1 MDYVALI
8 LFLALYYIRPQEWAS
23 AFNMLRPVQ
32 LLSVLALYAIIQR
45 PKPVRIQDLWS
56 TPIDYVVSAYFAWTV
71 FASPAPGDTFR
82 AILPVIFFYFVGVL
96 TLNTLTRLKR
106 FLAYWAFFIVFIS
119 ALALLSTVGFDP
131 LNSQY
136 ITMGAMKGR
145 LALNLSIFNN
155 PNSLAH
161 AIVPVFPMLYYLLF
175 WRKVFMKA
183 LIVVVVI
190 PATCIL
196 LTLSKGAFLSS
207 AITIFATLMFG
218 RPKKVQI
225 ALLVLAG
232 LFGGTA
238 IYALPRMAEL
248 RKSRTDPAIQGRVA
262 AFKFG
267 LETMERNRYGH
278 GLGNFVSNF
287 QRHGPVQKVKHKRMS
302 RRNGV
307 AVLEVYYRY
316 EHYTKASH
324 SAYVQNGADLGYVG
338 FFLFIGIL
346 YCCLRTL
353 ITAKTATNEE
363 EMLRRTL
370 FAVVVA
376 YTVSSWMVDFCYRP
390 TFFLFAAATSAFHRH
405 LRILTWDQRKEE
417 EEAAEEEA
425 EAAEKPAPIGWPGW
439 QPPLPQPAGM
449 PASAMAMLS
458 TPEVAPV
465 APAPS
470 SSPNSSPAP
479 RPATGWALPAGDQ
492 EEEAAPEPEDTGP
505 RGNITWAHLTI
516 WDGVFIF
523 LSMEVAIRIWKHAI
537 HNM

>member
-1 MDYVALI
+1 MDYTALI
-8 LFLALYYIRPQEWAS
+8 LFLALYYIRPQEWTS

-32 LLSVLALYAIIQR
+32 LLAVLALYAIIQR
-45 PKPVRIQDLWS
+45 PKPVRMQDLWS
-56 TPIDYVVSAYFAWTV
+56 TPIDYVITAYFAWTV
-71 FASPAPGDTFR
+71 FASPTPGDTFR

-96 TLNTLTRLKR
+96 TLNTLNRLKR
-106 FLAYWAFFIVFIS
+106 FLAYWAFFIVFIA
-119 ALALLSTVGFDP
+119 ALAVLSTVGFDP
-131 LNSQY
+131 LDSQY
-136 ITMGAMKGR
+136 VTQGLMKGR

-225 ALLVLAG
+225 ALIALAA

-238 IYALPRMAEL
+238 VYALPRMAEL
-248 RKSRTDPAIQGRVA
+248 QKSRTDPAIQGRVA

-267 LETMERNRYGH
+267 LHTMRTKTYGH
-278 GLGNFVSNF
+278 GLGNFVPNF
-287 QRHGPVQKVKHKRMS
+287 FKYGPTQKVKYKRMGQ
-302 RRNGV
+302 RNGK
-307 AVLEVYYRY
+307 AVLLVFYRN
-316 EHYTKASH
+316 EHYMKASH
-324 SAYVQNGADLGYVG
+324 SAYVQNGADLGYTG

-353 ITAKTATNEE
+353 ITAKTVSNEE

-405 LRILTWDQRKEE
+405 LRILTWQQRREE
-417 EEAAEEEA
+417 EEAARDA
-425 EAAEKPAPIGWPGW
+425 VEAAERPVPVSWH
-439 QPPLPQPAGM
+439 PQPELAGA
-449 PASAMAMLS
+449 PAGALAMAALPPS
-458 TPEVAPV
+458 A
-465 APAPS
+465 APAPGLAPVPMPS
-470 SSPNSSPAP
+470 RPPVPAP
-479 RPATGWALPAGDQ
+479 VTGWSLPAPAQ
-492 EEEAAPEPEDTGP
+492 EPELEPEDTGP
-505 RGNITWAHLTI
+505 RGNITWRRLTI
-516 WDGVFIF
+516 WDAVFIY
-523 LSMEVAIRIWKHAI
+523 LSTEVAIRIWKHAI
-537 HNM
+537 QSM